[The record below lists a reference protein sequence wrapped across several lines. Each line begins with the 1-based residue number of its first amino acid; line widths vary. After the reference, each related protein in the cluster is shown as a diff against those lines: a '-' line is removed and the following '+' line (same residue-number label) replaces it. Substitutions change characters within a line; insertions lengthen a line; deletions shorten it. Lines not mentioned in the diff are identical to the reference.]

1 MDNSNEVPMRH
12 GKDSDGIDLLGALR
26 IVRTAGGA
34 LCTQAG
40 LYGQLARIEWLE
52 EKIRLRSMLLMA
64 LLGFASVLCVML
76 FTGIAVLAFSWET
89 AYRLP
94 AVITLLLFYATGMA
108 LAWYRLRAL
117 SASGSRSFAALREE
131 LSIDAALLRSRL

>member
-76 FTGIAVLAFSWET
+76 FTGIAALALSWET

-94 AVITLLLFYATGMA
+94 AVIALLLFYAAGMA

>member
-76 FTGIAVLAFSWET
+76 FTGIAVLALSWET

-94 AVITLLLFYATGMA
+94 AVIALLLFYAAGMA